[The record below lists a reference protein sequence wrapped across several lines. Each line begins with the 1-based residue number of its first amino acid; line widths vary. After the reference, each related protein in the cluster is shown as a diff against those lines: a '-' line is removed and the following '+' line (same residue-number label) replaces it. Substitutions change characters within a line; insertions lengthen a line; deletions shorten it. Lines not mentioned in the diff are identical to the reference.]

1 MNIKDRVYKIITP
14 ILLLFY
20 DLILLGYLFEGYYI
34 DNTVYGFLEIYLYLV
49 VIAIGL
55 FSITYLVFTFYLNK
69 HKSDKWILLPL
80 GFYSLSLVF
89 ITVFYLD
96 VSNKLIYFVRNANEI
111 IIFNIFLFVISIFAI
126 LNVILKY
133 KFNILTSIIIGV
145 GIIISF
151 LLVSNYGR
159 YLEVVIFGFNI
170 VSLVIYILY
179 LWLANKGDT
188 VVINR
193 NFVYQ
198 KLVNAKSLFDQGIIN
213 ADDFEAIR
221 QKYVKYL

>member
-20 DLILLGYLFEGYYI
+20 DLILLGYLFEDYYI

-96 VSNKLIYFVRNANEI
+96 VSNKLIYFVRNGNEI